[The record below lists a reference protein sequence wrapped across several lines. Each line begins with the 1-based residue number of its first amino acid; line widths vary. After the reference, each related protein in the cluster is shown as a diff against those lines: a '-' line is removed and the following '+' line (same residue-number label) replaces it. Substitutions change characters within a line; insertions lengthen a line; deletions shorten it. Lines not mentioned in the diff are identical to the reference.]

1 MLSHYRVLDRIG
13 SGGMGD
19 VYRAEDVTLGRIVA
33 LKMLRDAD
41 DGGGRLLAEARA
53 ASALNHPN
61 IAIVYE
67 TSEIEVE
74 GRRVAFIAMEYVD
87 GTTLAAL
94 AGGLLLGVDRVLDIG
109 GQIAGALAEAHR
121 QGLVHR
127 DLKPSNVMVTP
138 AGRVKL
144 LDFGVAHR
152 RSAALAAPDDV
163 TRNSDLAEVT
173 GRFVGTLPY
182 VSPEQATGRD
192 VDGRADMFSLGVIL
206 YELICGRAPFEGATI
221 AQILEGILRG
231 EVPPFADVRR
241 DARLAQ
247 VERVVRRMLAR
258 DPERRFASL
267 DEVGGALTTI
277 LAGGRVAALDAQE
290 ATRVAIV
297 EFVNISGNADDDWLG
312 AGLAET
318 LTAGAV
324 QLDGVAVASRERMS
338 EILKTVAEQTGQA
351 GSALFLSAA
360 RELRVRWL
368 VSGAFQRAREA
379 VRVTASL
386 TDVDTGDVL
395 RTTKVDGTLPAIF
408 ELQDRLVQELA
419 GWLRAAS
426 SPDRRASPETVVV
439 DAYEAFSRGLLNRG
453 VETYEALDR
462 AVTLFERAVRLDPA
476 YARAHIE
483 LGVAYATKADYLSM
497 SELRDRALSSL
508 RRAVELQPE
517 SGRGWRELGWLLT
530 AMGQDAEGMAAIR
543 RALAI
548 DPDDAT
554 AYSAMARALFIGAA
568 RFAEAA
574 DWYDRALERN
584 PKAGWYAL
592 QLAHCCALLRDFD
605 RGRDAAAL
613 AMELQEAFL
622 SGREGLA
629 VAGGYMR
636 AGHLAA
642 LQDRFD
648 EARHYFE
655 REIDFLV
662 RTEHPL
668 RNRILVE
675 LNARLGGVYRQL
687 GDGRKANA
695 LFHVALESFER
706 RVRLGADDPFTKYY
720 AAAVHAM
727 CGEAEPALTLLER
740 ALAELPAFTAAR
752 ARIEPEFDRL
762 RGDPRFEKLL
772 ARVPPN
778 P

>member
-1 MLSHYRVLDRIG
+1 ML
-13 SGGMGD
+13 
-19 VYRAEDVTLGRIVA
+19 
-33 LKMLRDAD
+33 
-41 DGGGRLLAEARA
+41 
-53 ASALNHPN
+53 
-61 IAIVYE
+61 
-67 TSEIEVE
+67 
-74 GRRVAFIAMEYVD
+74 
-87 GTTLAAL
+87 
-94 AGGLLLGVDRVLDIG
+94 
-109 GQIAGALAEAHR
+109 
-121 QGLVHR
+121 
-127 DLKPSNVMVTP
+127 
-138 AGRVKL
+138 
-144 LDFGVAHR
+144 
-152 RSAALAAPDDV
+152 
-163 TRNSDLAEVT
+163 
-173 GRFVGTLPY
+173 
-182 VSPEQATGRD
+182 
-192 VDGRADMFSLGVIL
+192 
-206 YELICGRAPFEGATI
+206 
-221 AQILEGILRG
+221 
-231 EVPPFADVRR
+231 
-241 DARLAQ
+241 
-247 VERVVRRMLAR
+247 
-258 DPERRFASL
+258 
-267 DEVGGALTTI
+267 
-277 LAGGRVAALDAQE
+277 
-290 ATRVAIV
+290 
-297 EFVNISGNADDDWLG
+297 
-312 AGLAET
+312 
-318 LTAGAV
+318 
-324 QLDGVAVASRERMS
+324 
-338 EILKTVAEQTGQA
+338 
-351 GSALFLSAA
+351 
-360 RELRVRWL
+360 
-368 VSGAFQRAREA
+368 AREA

-386 TDVDTGDVL
+386 TDVDTGDVV

-408 ELQDRLVQELA
+408 DLQDRLAQELA

-497 SELRDRALSSL
+497 SELRARALSSL

-530 AMGQDAEGMAAIR
+530 AMGQHAEGMAAIR

-554 AYSAMARALFIGAA
+554 AYPPWRGRCSPAPRGSRRRRLVIARSSATRRPAGTRCSSRTAA
-568 RFAEAA
+568 RS
-574 DWYDRALERN
+574 
-584 PKAGWYAL
+584 
-592 QLAHCCALLRDFD
+592 CATSI
-605 RGRDAAAL
+605 AAATRPR
-613 AMELQEAFL
+613 ARWNCRRRFSRAAKV
-622 SGREGLA
+622 A

-648 EARHYFE
+648 DAPVLE

-752 ARIEPEFDRL
+752 ARSNPSSTVSAAIPGSRSSWLACRRIRRGRTYRHVASAFRRTAESARRTTTRAPSCGRL
-762 RGDPRFEKLL
+762 LDTNPPVGFLHPANAIPPT
-772 ARVPPN
+772 ARSQRR
-778 P
+778 